1 RVSGPGQ
8 TPSPPRDAGKEPAG
22 GGGALGLPPPPP
34 AASWR
39 STRIPA
45 ASTSSDFGPST
56 TPAPSCHRCRY
67 AADTR
72 AGVAASPAGAADIAG
87 NRHLGRIGCLIG
99 AAHLAMLARMAMLP
113 PDGKER
119 VA

>member
-1 RVSGPGQ
+1 N
-8 TPSPPRDAGKEPAG
+8 PRPRGTRGKGAG
-22 GGGALGLPPPPP
+22 GRGGAVVFPPPPP

-39 STRIPA
+39 WRGIPA